1 MTDAPGA
8 GATLL
13 ANAAPARRHRSIM
26 RLVLLGAPGSGKGTQ
41 AEILKAELGVPHI
54 STGDLLRAAVKA
66 ATSLGLK
73 ARAVMEAGQLVSDE
87 IVLAM
92 LEERLEQPDAV
103 AGFILDGYPRNV
115 AQCEALEAL
124 LARLGQPLEVAIK
137 LDVPSELIVE
147 RIAGRAAA
155 QGRKD
160 DTPETVRER
169 LRVYAEQTE
178 PVAGYFAAEGKL
190 RIVDGVGELAEVSRR
205 ILDALPTPRAVRAS
219 A

>member
-1 MTDAPGA
+1 
-8 GATLL
+8 
-13 ANAAPARRHRSIM
+13 M

-41 AEILKAELGVPHI
+41 AEILKTELGVPHV

-66 ATSLGLK
+66 GTPLGLK
-73 ARAVMEAGQLVSDE
+73 AKAVMDTGQLVSDD

-92 LEERLEQPDAV
+92 LEDRIAQPDAA

-115 AQCEALEAL
+115 AQCDALEAL
-124 LARLGQPLEVAIK
+124 LARIGQPLEIAIK

-178 PVAGYFAAEGKL
+178 PVANHFAQIGKL
-190 RIVDGVGELAEVSRR
+190 KVVDGVGELADVSRR
-205 ILDALPTPRAVRAS
+205 ILAALPRDS
-219 A
+219 ATVG

>member
-1 MTDAPGA
+1 
-8 GATLL
+8 
-13 ANAAPARRHRSIM
+13 
-26 RLVLLGAPGSGKGTQ
+26 
-41 AEILKAELGVPHI
+41 KAELGVPHV

-66 ATSLGLK
+66 GTPLGLK
-73 ARAVMEAGQLVSDE
+73 AKAVMDTGLLVSDD

-92 LEERLEQPDAV
+92 LEDRVAQPDAA

-115 AQCEALEAL
+115 AQCEALEIL
-124 LARLGQPLEVAIK
+124 LARIGQPLEIAIK

-169 LRVYAEQTE
+169 LRVYSEQTE
-178 PVAGYFAAEGKL
+178 PVANYFARIGKL
-190 RIVDGVGELAEVSRR
+190 KVVDGVGELADVSRR
-205 ILDALPTPRAVRAS
+205 IVAALPRDS
-219 A
+219 ATVG

>member
-1 MTDAPGA
+1 
-8 GATLL
+8 
-13 ANAAPARRHRSIM
+13 M

-41 AEILKAELGVPHI
+41 AEVLKAELGVPHI

-66 ATSLGLK
+66 ASPLGLK
-73 ARAVMEAGQLVSDE
+73 AKAVMEAGQLVSDD

-92 LEERLEQPDAV
+92 LEERLAKPDAA

-124 LARLGQPLEVAIK
+124 LERIGQPLEVAIK
-137 LDVPSELIVE
+137 LDVPSDLIVE

-178 PVAGYFAAEGKL
+178 PVAGHFAQIGKL
-190 RIVDGVGELAEVSRR
+190 KVVDGVGELAEVSRR
-205 ILDALPTPRAVRAS
+205 ILATLPAQCRTARVNA
-219 A
+219 